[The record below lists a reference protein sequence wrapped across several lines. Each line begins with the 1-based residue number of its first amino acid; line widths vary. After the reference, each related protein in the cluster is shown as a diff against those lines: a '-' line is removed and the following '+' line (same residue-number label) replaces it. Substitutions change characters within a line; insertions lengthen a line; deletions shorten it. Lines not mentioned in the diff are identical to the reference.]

1 MENEEIS
8 KIKKGDKII
17 VTHSYWGKLRSFVIL
32 EVAKALKTK
41 IIFTNG
47 KEVKKIDFNT
57 LIIYNDVNLKKV
69 KQELKEVFKI
79 EIKLKLKEDIQ
90 NSNIKLE
97 AYKEVI
103 AEIEKSFEN
112 KVL

>member
-1 MENEEIS
+1 
-8 KIKKGDKII
+8 
-17 VTHSYWGKLRSFVIL
+17 
-32 EVAKALKTK
+32 
-41 IIFTNG
+41 
-47 KEVKKIDFNT
+47 